1 MSRENQEIGIER
13 ALQISLTAKVLG
25 EALLLAALLDNEQL
39 PDGTFNL
46 ERPEGSE
53 TRRNRTVK
61 AAGNE
66 ETDDYLGTPGKTRAN
81 YSDNTGG
88 GARGGLDPRYHR
100 SDDGN

>member
-13 ALQISLTAKVLG
+13 ALHISLTAKVLG
-25 EALLLAALLDNEQL
+25 EALLAALLDNEQL

-46 ERPEGSE
+46 ERPVRIG

-66 ETDDYLGTPGKTRAN
+66 ETDDYLGTPRKTRAN

-88 GARGGLDPRYHR
+88 GARGGLDPRHHR

>member
-1 MSRENQEIGIER
+1 MSMSRENQEIGIER

-53 TRRNRTVK
+53 LVEI
-61 AAGNE
+61 AQ
-66 ETDDYLGTPGKTRAN
+66 
-81 YSDNTGG
+81 
-88 GARGGLDPRYHR
+88 
-100 SDDGN
+100 